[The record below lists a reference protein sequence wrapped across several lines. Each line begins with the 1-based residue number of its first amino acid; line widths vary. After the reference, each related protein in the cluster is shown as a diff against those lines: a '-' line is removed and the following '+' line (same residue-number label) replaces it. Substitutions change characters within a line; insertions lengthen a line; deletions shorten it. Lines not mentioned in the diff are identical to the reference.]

1 MGGVRIIAGGLKGR
15 LIPFENRKFDDAD
28 ITPQK
33 VKGAVFSMIGEYLR
47 GQGFLD
53 LYAGSGQI
61 GIEAMSRGADP
72 VVFND
77 RDARRCRFIASYC
90 DGLGM
95 ETPPLVLNMSAEH
108 AAAFLGSRGLLFR
121 HIFLDPPYE
130 KVKRGVPV
138 YADIIMKIGE
148 TGILAPDG
156 DIIIQHFTGN
166 VMDGEVGKYRLNATK
181 KYGRTA
187 LSVYLRA
194 H

>member
-33 VKGAVFSMIGEYLR
+33 VKGAVFSMIGEYLH

-61 GIEAMSRGADP
+61 GIEALSRGADP

-90 DGLGM
+90 EGLGM
-95 ETPPLVLNMSAEH
+95 KKQPLVLNMSAER
-108 AAAFLGSRGLLFR
+108 AVVFLGSRRILFR

-130 KVKRGVPV
+130 KIKRGVSV
-138 YADIIMKIGE
+138 YPDVIRKIGE
-148 TGILAPDG
+148 AGMLAPDG

-166 VMDGEVGKYRLNATK
+166 VMDEEIGKYSLTATK
-181 KYGRTA
+181 RYGRTA
-187 LSVYLRA
+187 LSVYSLTP
-194 H
+194 